1 MLFFKR
7 MNQLD
12 EYEKNALMKIIN
24 WLLTKKRMK
33 DLLEGKAKF

>member
-1 MLFFKR
+1 

-12 EYEKNALMKIIN
+12 EDEKNALLKIIN

-33 DLLEGKAKF
+33 DLLAGKAKF